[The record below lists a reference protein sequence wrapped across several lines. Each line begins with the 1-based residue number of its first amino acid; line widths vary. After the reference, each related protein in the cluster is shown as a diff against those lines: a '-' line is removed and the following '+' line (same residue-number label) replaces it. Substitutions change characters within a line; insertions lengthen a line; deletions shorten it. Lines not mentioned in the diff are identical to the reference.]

1 MKSCQ
6 LFLFAVLSITLS
18 VAGCGYTNKTV
29 LPRNIQTIY
38 VKTVRNEIPVEAIYA
53 YQPGLEMAIT
63 NAIIQRFQ
71 VDGILKVVKED
82 EADAILDAGMIGFE
96 QEGVRF
102 TRLESVEEYRLF
114 IILNMKLIDGKTDQ
128 VIWEEPSFSGDAQ
141 YFVTDVDSISRE
153 EASQRAIQRL
163 AFNVVD
169 RVVED
174 W

>member
-18 VAGCGYTNKTV
+18 LAGCGYTNKTV
-29 LPRNIQTIY
+29 LPRDLKTIY
-38 VKTVRNEIPVEAIYA
+38 VKTVRNEIPIEALYA

-82 EADAILDAGMIGFE
+82 EADAILDASLIGFE

-102 TRLESVEEYRLF
+102 SNLESVEEYRLF
-114 IILNMKLIDGKTDQ
+114 IILKMKLIDGKTNEK
-128 VIWEEPSFSGDAQ
+128 IWEEPSFSGDAE
-141 YFVTDVDSISRE
+141 YFVTDVNAVSRE
-153 EASQRAIQRL
+153 AASQKAIERL